1 MDNEE
6 KDNIT
11 IDELKDLMALAQAA
25 DMQGRNEDVEE
36 RLQQF
41 YGKQQARKRK
51 ARLWRI
57 GMAAAAAIALLLTMA
72 IWNGVAENETPQE
85 QQPIVFYIAKPKANI
100 EVKTERGTRLRSLTN
115 NSDEE
120 LVAEALPTE
129 AEAERI
135 VVDVPQGEKLT
146 VALPDGSKVY
156 MHAGSSLKFP
166 SRFADSLRLVELRGE
181 AYFVV
186 ARNPEQPF
194 VVRTQTMQT
203 TVLGTEFNILA
214 EGTPAD
220 CVSLVSG
227 SVKVSAGGKR
237 RIIKPGQQLSVSP
250 EGKLTVREVDMT
262 PYTSWRDGYIYFDN
276 VSLKEALLNIAKEFN
291 CNVEFCH
298 QDLLDTKVHF
308 VADRSEGIKGVIDG
322 LNMMKIVNVDFEG
335 HMIVVY

>member
-41 YGKQQARKRK
+41 YGKQQAKKRK

-57 GMAAAAAIALLLTMA
+57 GMAAAAAIALLLTMV
-72 IWNGVAENETPQE
+72 IWNGVAEDKAAQKELPM
-85 QQPIVFYIAKPKANI
+85 VFYIAKPKANI
-100 EVKTERGTRLRSLTN
+100 EVKTERGMRLRSLLN
-115 NSDEE
+115 NYGE
-120 LVAEALPTE
+120 LMAEALSSE

-156 MHAGSSLKFP
+156 LHAGSSLKFP

-186 ARNPEQPF
+186 ARNPQQPF
-194 VVRTQTMQT
+194 VVRTQSMQT

-227 SVKVSAGGKR
+227 SVRVKACGER
-237 RIIKPGQQLSVSP
+237 LTLKPGQQLSVSP
-250 EGKLTVREVDMT
+250 EGKLMVREVDMT

-276 VSLKEALLNIAKEFN
+276 VSLKEALLDIAKEFN
-291 CNVEFCH
+291 CDVEFRH

-308 VADRSEGIKGVIDG
+308 VAERSEGIKGVIDG
-322 LNMMKIVNVDFEG
+322 LNMMNIINVDYDG

>member
-51 ARLWRI
+51 ARLWCI
-57 GMAAAAAIALLLTMA
+57 SMTAAAAIALLLTMV
-72 IWNGVAENETPQE
+72 IWNGVAEDKAAQKELPM
-85 QQPIVFYIAKPKANI
+85 VFYIAKPKANI
-100 EVKTERGTRLRSLTN
+100 EVKTERGMRLRSLIN
-115 NSDEE
+115 NDGE
-120 LVAEALPTE
+120 LMAEALPSE

-308 VADRSEGIKGVIDG
+308 VAERSEGIKGVIDG
-322 LNMMKIVNVDFEG
+322 LNMMNIINVDYDG

>member
-41 YGKQQARKRK
+41 YGKQQAKKRK

-57 GMAAAAAIALLLTMA
+57 GMAAAAAIALLLTMV
-72 IWNGVAENETPQE
+72 IWNGVAEDKAAQKELPM
-85 QQPIVFYIAKPKANI
+85 VFYIAKPKANI
-100 EVKTERGTRLRSLTN
+100 EVKTERGMRLRSLLN
-115 NSDEE
+115 NYGE
-120 LVAEALPTE
+120 LMAEALSSE

-156 MHAGSSLKFP
+156 LHAGSSLKFP
-166 SRFADSLRLVELRGE
+166 SRFADSLRLVELQGE

-186 ARNPEQPF
+186 ARNPQQPF
-194 VVRTQTMQT
+194 VVRTQSMQT

-227 SVKVSAGGKR
+227 SVRVKACGER
-237 RIIKPGQQLSVSP
+237 LTLKPGQQLSVSP
-250 EGKLTVREVDMT
+250 EGKLMVREVDMT

-276 VSLKEALLNIAKEFN
+276 VSLKEALLDIAKEFN
-291 CNVEFCH
+291 CDVEFRH

-308 VADRSEGIKGVIDG
+308 VAERSEGIKGVIDG
-322 LNMMKIVNVDFEG
+322 LNMMNIINVDYDG

>member
-41 YGKQQARKRK
+41 YGKQQAKKRK

-57 GMAAAAAIALLLTMA
+57 GMAAAAAIALLLTMV
-72 IWNGVAENETPQE
+72 IWNGVAEDKAAQKELPM
-85 QQPIVFYIAKPKANI
+85 VFYIAKPKANI
-100 EVKTERGTRLRSLTN
+100 EVKTERGMRLRSLLN
-115 NSDEE
+115 NYGE
-120 LVAEALPTE
+120 LMAEALSSE

-156 MHAGSSLKFP
+156 LHAGSSLKFP

-186 ARNPEQPF
+186 ARNPQQPF
-194 VVRTQTMQT
+194 VVRTQSMQT

-214 EGTPAD
+214 DASPAD

-227 SVKVSAGGKR
+227 SVRVKACGER
-237 RIIKPGQQLSVSP
+237 LTLKPGQQLSVSP
-250 EGKLTVREVDMT
+250 GGKLMVREVDMT

-276 VSLKEALLNIAKEFN
+276 VSLKEALLDIAKEFN
-291 CNVEFCH
+291 CDVEFRH

-308 VADRSEGIKGVIDG
+308 VAERSEGIKGVIDG
-322 LNMMKIVNVDFEG
+322 LNRMNIINVDYDG

>member
-57 GMAAAAAIALLLTMA
+57 GMAAAAAIALLLTMV
-72 IWNGVAENETPQE
+72 IWNGVAEDKAAQKELPM
-85 QQPIVFYIAKPKANI
+85 VFYIAKPKANI
-100 EVKTERGTRLRSLTN
+100 EVKTERGMRLRSLLN
-115 NSDEE
+115 NYGE
-120 LVAEALPTE
+120 LMAEALSSE

-156 MHAGSSLKFP
+156 LHAGSSLKFP
-166 SRFADSLRLVELRGE
+166 SRFADSLRLVELQGE

-186 ARNPEQPF
+186 ARNPQQPF
-194 VVRTQTMQT
+194 VVRTQSMQT

-214 EGTPAD
+214 DASPAD

-227 SVKVSAGGKR
+227 SVMVKACGER
-237 RIIKPGQQLSVSP
+237 LTLKPGQQLSVSP
-250 EGKLTVREVDMT
+250 EGKLMVREVDMT

-276 VSLKEALLNIAKEFN
+276 VSLKEALLDIAKEFN
-291 CNVEFCH
+291 CDVEFRH

-308 VADRSEGIKGVIDG
+308 VAERSEGIKGVIDG
-322 LNMMKIVNVDFEG
+322 LNMMNIINVDYDG

>member
-41 YGKQQARKRK
+41 YGKQQAKKRK

-57 GMAAAAAIALLLTMA
+57 GMAAAAAIALLLTMV
-72 IWNGVAENETPQE
+72 IWNGVAEDKAAQKELPM
-85 QQPIVFYIAKPKANI
+85 VFYIAKPKANI
-100 EVKTERGTRLRSLTN
+100 EVKTERGMRLRSLLN
-115 NSDEE
+115 NYGE
-120 LVAEALPTE
+120 LMAEALSSE

-156 MHAGSSLKFP
+156 LHAGSSLKFP
-166 SRFADSLRLVELRGE
+166 SRFADSLRLVELQGE

-186 ARNPEQPF
+186 ARNPQQPF
-194 VVRTQTMQT
+194 VVRTQSMQT

-291 CNVEFCH
+291 CDVEFCH

>member
-41 YGKQQARKRK
+41 YGKQQAKKRK

-57 GMAAAAAIALLLTMA
+57 GMAAAAAIALLLTMV
-72 IWNGVAENETPQE
+72 IWNGVAEDKAAQKELPM
-85 QQPIVFYIAKPKANI
+85 VFYIAKPKANI
-100 EVKTERGTRLRSLTN
+100 EVKTERGMRLRSLLN
-115 NSDEE
+115 NYGE
-120 LVAEALPTE
+120 LMAEALSSE

-156 MHAGSSLKFP
+156 LHAGSSLKFP

-186 ARNPEQPF
+186 ARNPQQPF
-194 VVRTQTMQT
+194 VVRTQSMQT

-214 EGTPAD
+214 DASPAD

-227 SVKVSAGGKR
+227 SVRVKAYGER
-237 RIIKPGQQLSVSP
+237 LTLKPGQQLSVSP
-250 EGKLTVREVDMT
+250 EGKLMVREVDMT

-276 VSLKEALLNIAKEFN
+276 VSLKEALLDIAKEFN
-291 CNVEFCH
+291 CDVEFRH
-298 QDLLDTKVHF
+298 QNLLDTKVHF
-308 VADRSEGIKGVIDG
+308 VAERSEGIKGVIDG
-322 LNMMKIVNVDFEG
+322 LNMMNIINVDYDG

>member
-41 YGKQQARKRK
+41 YGKQQAKKRK

-57 GMAAAAAIALLLTMA
+57 GMAAAAAIALMLTMV
-72 IWNGVAENETPQE
+72 IWNGVAEDKATQKELPM
-85 QQPIVFYIAKPKANI
+85 VFYIAKPKANI
-100 EVKTERGTRLRSLTN
+100 EVKTERGMRLRSLIN
-115 NSDEE
+115 NYGE
-120 LVAEALPTE
+120 LMAEALSSE

-156 MHAGSSLKFP
+156 LHAGSSLKFP

-186 ARNPEQPF
+186 ARNPQQPF
-194 VVRTQTMQT
+194 VVRTQSMQT

-214 EGTPAD
+214 DASPAD

-227 SVKVSAGGKR
+227 SVRVKACGER
-237 RIIKPGQQLSVSP
+237 LTLKPGQQLSVSP
-250 EGKLTVREVDMT
+250 EGKLMVREVDMT

-276 VSLKEALLNIAKEFN
+276 VSLKEALLYIAKEFN
-291 CNVEFCH
+291 CDVEFRH

-308 VADRSEGIKGVIDG
+308 VAERSEGIKGVIDG
-322 LNMMKIVNVDFEG
+322 LNMMNIINVDYDG

>member
-1 MDNEE
+1 MDNEI
-6 KDNIT
+6 KDIST

-25 DMQGRNEDVEE
+25 DMQTRRDDADE

-41 YGKQQARKRK
+41 YSRQQAKKRK

-57 GMAAAAAIALLLTMA
+57 GMAAAAAIALLLTMV
-72 IWNGVAENETPQE
+72 IWNGVAEDKAAQKELPM
-85 QQPIVFYIAKPKANI
+85 VFYIAKPKANI
-100 EVKTERGTRLRSLTN
+100 EVKTERGMRLRSLIN
-115 NSDEE
+115 NDGE
-120 LVAEALPTE
+120 LMAEALPSE

-227 SVKVSAGGKR
+227 SVNVSAGGKR

-291 CNVEFCH
+291 CDVEFRH

-308 VADRSEGIKGVIDG
+308 VAERSEGIKGVIDG
-322 LNMMKIVNVDFEG
+322 LNMMNIINVDYDG